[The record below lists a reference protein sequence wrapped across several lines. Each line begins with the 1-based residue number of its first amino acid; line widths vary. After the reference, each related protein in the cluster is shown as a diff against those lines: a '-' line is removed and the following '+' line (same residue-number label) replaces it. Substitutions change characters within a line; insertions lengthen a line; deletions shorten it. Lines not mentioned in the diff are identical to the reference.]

1 VLWVHWLDAG
11 HVCRTLTAT
20 GRGRPLA
27 REDDAFLVEHR
38 RALIGHDIAVRVTA
52 AAKETIARVATELD
66 GRTLARDALA
76 PPEVQY
82 ERMFHQVGGADR
94 QDHVLAVHATSADGT
109 TTVASL
115 RWNDVS

>member
-1 VLWVHWLDAG
+1 MRFSLS
-11 HVCRTLTAT
+11 
-20 GRGRPLA
+20 
-27 REDDAFLVEHR
+27 HR
-38 RALIGHDIAVRVTA
+38 RALIGHDITVKVTA

-82 ERMFHQVGGADR
+82 ERMFHQVGGAGPG
-94 QDHVLAVHATSADGT
+94 QDHVLAVHATSADGK

>member
-1 VLWVHWLDAG
+1 MRFSLS
-11 HVCRTLTAT
+11 
-20 GRGRPLA
+20 
-27 REDDAFLVEHR
+27 HR
-38 RALIGHDIAVRVTA
+38 RALIGHDIAVKVTA

-82 ERMFHQVGGADR
+82 ERMFHQVGGAGPG
-94 QDHVLAVHATSADGT
+94 QDHVLAVHATSGEGE

>member
-1 VLWVHWLDAG
+1 MRFSLS
-11 HVCRTLTAT
+11 
-20 GRGRPLA
+20 
-27 REDDAFLVEHR
+27 HR

-76 PPEVQY
+76 PPEAQY
-82 ERMFHQVGGADR
+82 ERMFHQVGGAGPG